1 MPSDTTSGASIL
13 VLRSDQVQPGCVSE
27 LSSNP
32 DRNACVIKGVV
43 EEGSLLLEWARV
55 FCSFGK
61 GSAGVLQ
68 YYERRES
75 LEGEPFLK
83 QLPRQMHEH
92 FSFCSNQLI
101 ERRGYAVAQAERI
114 SDMQP
119 LTMLTSHIEHMM
131 VLCREASGAWSD
143 EDFWG
148 VRLDVNMPENAN
160 TQFHDDG
167 FVNVRLVSTFVGD
180 GLILADK
187 AAVDWR
193 TYEDGR
199 PEHVRWEAWN
209 PKVASVEHM
218 AAKGDIVLMRG
229 GSSGASRPCVHRSPY
244 SARRDVAQLHITVD
258 RIPGKQRGKLVGLR
272 EEEKLPVTLLSGFL
286 GAGKTTLLTHVLNNR
301 EGKRVAVLV
310 NDMASIN
317 VDGRLLKDGVQL
329 HENKDKMVELQNGWI
344 CCTLRED
351 LMDSVKEL
359 ALERRFDYLL
369 IESTGISEPLPV
381 ASTFAARDDMGYPR
395 IGGVTRL
402 DTLVTVVDC
411 LHFLKDYEC
420 GSKLEDRKELGAE
433 KGDERTIVHLLV
445 DQVETANVL
454 ILNKIDLVTPEELD
468 SLKAILKKLNPG
480 AHVIETKFGV
490 TSPSTILSTGR
501 FNQKEVEML
510 PGWVQELQGTGADH
524 TPETE
529 EYGISSFIYSAER
542 PFYPGRLGSLV
553 KKGVASWGVLRSKG
567 VVWCSSDHDFAKQ
580 WSQAGSSMTLQ
591 QGRRWQDRPSE
602 AKYKGRRFGDRRQEL
617 VFIGQNM
624 RQEEIRRALDGAL
637 VPEQIADKLAD
648 KFVLGAP
655 STKRART
662 TGA

>member
-1 MPSDTTSGASIL
+1 MQRGATRTLAGAAGPASPPA
-13 VLRSDQVQPGCVSE
+13 VTAEAPGRLRS
-27 LSSNP
+27 L
-32 DRNACVIKGVV
+32 A
-43 EEGSLLLEWARV
+43 SLDSPASPAATALAEAV
-55 FCSFGK
+55 
-61 GSAGVLQ
+61 A
-68 YYERRES
+68 
-75 LEGEPFLK
+75 
-83 QLPRQMHEH
+83 
-92 FSFCSNQLI
+92 
-101 ERRGYAVAQAERI
+101 RRGYAVAQAERI

-244 SARRDVAQLHITVD
+244 SARRDVAQLHIT
-258 RIPGKQRGKLVGLR
+258 
-272 EEEKLPVTLLSGFL
+272 EKLPVTLLSGFL

-317 VDGRLLKDGVQL
+317 VDGQLLKDGVQL
-329 HENKDKMVELQNGWI
+329 HENKDKMVELQNGCI

-529 EYGISSFIYSAER
+529 EYGISSFIYPAACA
-542 PFYPGRLGSLV
+542 PILPGSIGQP
-553 KKGVASWGVLRSKG
+553 G
-567 VVWCSSDHDFAKQ
+567 
-580 WSQAGSSMTLQ
+580 
-591 QGRRWQDRPSE
+591 E
-602 AKYKGRRFGDRRQEL
+602 EGRRFVGRAPLQGCGL
-617 VFIGQNM
+617 VQ
-624 RQEEIRRALDGAL
+624 Q
-637 VPEQIADKLAD
+637 
-648 KFVLGAP
+648 
-655 STKRART
+655 
-662 TGA
+662 